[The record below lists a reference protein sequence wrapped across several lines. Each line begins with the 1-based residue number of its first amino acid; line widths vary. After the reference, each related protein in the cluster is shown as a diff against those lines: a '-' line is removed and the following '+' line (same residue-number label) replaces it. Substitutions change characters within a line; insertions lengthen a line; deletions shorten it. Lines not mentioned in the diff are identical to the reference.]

1 MMMTRSGPI
10 GLSGAWSPW
19 EQASAEVADT
29 AAKATET
36 AAEKEVQGVDTPAEF
51 EEMGNIDLLIT
62 LFIICVIFADGNITK
77 IEEVL
82 KRRLLEDETQDERG
96 PSDHG

>member
-19 EQASAEVADT
+19 EQAAEEVKD
-29 AAKATET
+29 T

-82 KRRLLEDETQDERG
+82 KRRLLEDETQDERTQ
-96 PSDHG
+96 

>member
-1 MMMTRSGPI
+1 M
-10 GLSGAWSPW
+10 
-19 EQASAEVADT
+19 
-29 AAKATET
+29 
-36 AAEKEVQGVDTPAEF
+36 DTPAEF

-62 LFIICVIFADGNITK
+62 LSIICVIFADGDRTK

-82 KRRLLEDETQDERG
+82 KRRLLEDETQDKRG

>member
-10 GLSGAWSPW
+10 GLSGGWSPW
-19 EQASAEVADT
+19 EQAAEE
-29 AAKATET
+29 ATDT

>member
-1 MMMTRSGPI
+1 M
-10 GLSGAWSPW
+10 
-19 EQASAEVADT
+19 
-29 AAKATET
+29 
-36 AAEKEVQGVDTPAEF
+36 DTPAEF

-62 LFIICVIFADGNITK
+62 LFIICVIFADGDRTK

-96 PSDHG
+96 PSDRG

>member
-1 MMMTRSGPI
+1 M
-10 GLSGAWSPW
+10 
-19 EQASAEVADT
+19 
-29 AAKATET
+29 
-36 AAEKEVQGVDTPAEF
+36 DTPAEF

-96 PSDHG
+96 PSGHG